1 MPVIA
6 HGLNPEHA
14 ALWKTQ
20 TWMGGRA
27 DPAWRAEERRI
38 AALPVN
44 ELLAMDPSGLD
55 DWQRC
60 LVAERLVLRRRTAE
74 ALRVLATVGT
84 GGAWHSAVSYPD
96 VFQALSEAWREAGAP
111 ERRVEVLERAL
122 AHARARDP
130 ANARMCGLDLA
141 EALCAAGQVDR
152 ALGIFAEQIRTQPL
166 DPWPYWFMGTSLVEA
181 GRPAW
186 AAAALRRGLQVLRSV
201 RDPEGLAGQ
210 FEDLL
215 REAAAGGKDAPTLP
229 GDFERLFATP
239 LPRTAA
245 AARPT
250 QRPGRPTPP
259 RAGAARGKVP
269 KVGRNDPCPCG
280 SGKKYKRCCGA

>member
-1 MPVIA
+1 MPVIG
-6 HGLNPEHA
+6 HGLNPQHA

-44 ELLAMDPSGLD
+44 ELLTMDPSDLD

-60 LVAERLVLRRRTAE
+60 LVAERLVLRQRTAE
-74 ALRVLATVGT
+74 ALYVLAPVGT
-84 GGAWHSAVSYPD
+84 GGAWHPAVSYAD
-96 VFQALSEAWREAGAP
+96 VFDALSEAWREAGAP
-111 ERRVEVLERAL
+111 DRCVEVRERAL
-122 AHARARDP
+122 AHARARHP
-130 ANARMCGLDLA
+130 ANTRMFGLDLA

-166 DPWPYWFMGTSLVEA
+166 DPWPYWFMGMSLVDA

-210 FEDLL
+210 FEDRL
-215 REAAAGGKDAPTLP
+215 RDAAADGEDAPTLP

-239 LPRTAA
+239 LPRTAQA
-245 AARPT
+245 PRPT
-250 QRPGRPTPP
+250 PRTGRPTPP
-259 RAGAARGKVP
+259 RAGAVRGKVT

-280 SGKKYKRCCGA
+280 SGKKYKHCCGV